1 MKKIIVPI
9 ILVIFSFLLVGCEKN
24 DNYKHGLELIEKKEW
39 ERATTIFTELGDY
52 KDSKDKLKEIIYIS
66 NFDCLNDLDSCEIDR
81 VKESIKKLLEIKE
94 YKDTNTKINSY
105 VDSLINDVNKEI
117 DVKDSLQKGYSDS
130 FWTKYDLLNTFLEDK
145 QLNERIKPKLC
156 SYGKQMYKEG
166 FINGT
171 VVNSISASC
180 ENYDEIKND
189 KYYNLLFHTWKA
201 EIDEGLTSN
210 IYYFKFSLYG
220 SDSIEI
226 KIDQITLYGVNTI
239 KNSSFKYKIVDN
251 KLYSVY
257 KSIVNDSIKVEKEF
271 DIVSVSDKVL
281 KIKYDKKTL
290 TLKKQ

>member
-1 MKKIIVPI
+1 M
-9 ILVIFSFLLVGCEKN
+9 
-24 DNYKHGLELIEKKEW
+24 
-39 ERATTIFTELGDY
+39 
-52 KDSKDKLKEIIYIS
+52 
-66 NFDCLNDLDSCEIDR
+66 
-81 VKESIKKLLEIKE
+81 
-94 YKDTNTKINSY
+94 
-105 VDSLINDVNKEI
+105 
-117 DVKDSLQKGYSDS
+117 
-130 FWTKYDLLNTFLEDK
+130 
-145 QLNERIKPKLC
+145 
-156 SYGKQMYKEG
+156 
-166 FINGT
+166 
-171 VVNSISASC
+171 
-180 ENYDEIKND
+180 
-189 KYYNLLFHTWKA
+189 LFHTWKA

-220 SDSIEI
+220 SYSIEI

>member
-1 MKKIIVPI
+1 M
-9 ILVIFSFLLVGCEKN
+9 
-24 DNYKHGLELIEKKEW
+24 
-39 ERATTIFTELGDY
+39 
-52 KDSKDKLKEIIYIS
+52 
-66 NFDCLNDLDSCEIDR
+66 
-81 VKESIKKLLEIKE
+81 
-94 YKDTNTKINSY
+94 
-105 VDSLINDVNKEI
+105 
-117 DVKDSLQKGYSDS
+117 
-130 FWTKYDLLNTFLEDK
+130 
-145 QLNERIKPKLC
+145 
-156 SYGKQMYKEG
+156 
-166 FINGT
+166 
-171 VVNSISASC
+171 
-180 ENYDEIKND
+180 
-189 KYYNLLFHTWKA
+189 LFHTWKA

-257 KSIVNDSIKVEKEF
+257 KSILKDSIKVEKEF